1 MPPRTTR
8 PQDTK
13 QPRCET
19 TQAGPT
25 GPRACYNCGKP
36 GHFAMKCP
44 QARQESKGRTT
55 PSARTKQVR
64 SRTRSH
70 RRSDPTE
77 ELEPEEFLRSSSN
90 EDPPAQVNSVRITDK
105 GSVTQCV
112 KVRVQGVPVY
122 GLIDSGAD
130 ITILGGSLF
139 KKVAT
144 VARLKK
150 RNFMKADKVP
160 RTYDH

>member
-1 MPPRTTR
+1 
-8 PQDTK
+8 
-13 QPRCET
+13 
-19 TQAGPT
+19 
-25 GPRACYNCGKP
+25 
-36 GHFAMKCP
+36 MKCP

-64 SRTRSH
+64 SRTRS
-70 RRSDPTE
+70 RCRSDPTE
-77 ELEPEEFLRSSSN
+77 ELEPEEFLHSSSD
-90 EDPPAQVNSVRITDK
+90 EDPPAQVNGVRITDK

-112 KVRVQGVPVY
+112 KVRVQGVPAY

-160 RTYDH
+160 